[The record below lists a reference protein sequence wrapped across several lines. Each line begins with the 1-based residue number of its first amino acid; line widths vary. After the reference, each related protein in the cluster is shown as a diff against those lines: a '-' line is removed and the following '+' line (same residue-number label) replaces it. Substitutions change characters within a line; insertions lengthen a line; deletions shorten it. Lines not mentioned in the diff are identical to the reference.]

1 MQAIAITPRKPA
13 SARLI
18 DAPLP
23 ELAAIP
29 EGRGVRVKV
38 LRVGVDGTDKEL
50 QAGLY
55 GAPPPGCDYL
65 IEGHESLGQVE
76 SVGPRVRDFA
86 PGDLVVATVRRPGH
100 SLYDLIGA
108 QDFTTDDTYYE
119 RGINLLHGYLAE
131 AYVESADYLVK
142 IPPAIQNPAVMME
155 PFSIVQKGI
164 AQAYAAQRR
173 LHIWRPVRAAV
184 TGAGSIG
191 LLGTLALRLRGL
203 DVVTFG
209 LTTGPSLQA
218 RLLKDLGAVYVS
230 TREMSLDDAA
240 KKYGPFD
247 LILEATGY
255 SPMAFDA
262 MRVLAK
268 NGVLVWSSVTGGNR
282 TTTVASDQ
290 INLEFVLGNK
300 LLLGT
305 VNASRGDF
313 VRGVSDMALAE
324 ALYPGWLER
333 LLTHSVA
340 GLARYQD
347 LFNTLMNSK
356 DPDQIK
362 VFCQVA

>member
-1 MQAIAITPRKPA
+1 MQAVAITPRQPH
-13 SARLI
+13 SARLV

-23 ELAAIP
+23 EQDSVP
-29 EGRGVRVKV
+29 GGRGVRVKV

-50 QAGLY
+50 QLGLY
-55 GAPPPGCDYL
+55 GAPPAGSDYL

-76 SVGPRVRDFA
+76 QAGPEVKEFA

-100 SLYDLIGA
+100 SLYDQIGS
-108 QDFTTDDTYYE
+108 QDMTTDGIYYE

-142 IPPAIQNPAVMME
+142 IPPAIRNPAVMME

-164 AQAYAAQRR
+164 AQAFEAQRR
-173 LHIWRPVRAAV
+173 MRIWRPRRAAV

-191 LLGTLALRLRGL
+191 LLATLALRLRGL
-203 DVVTFG
+203 EVVTFG

-218 RLLKDLGAVYVS
+218 RLLADLGAVYLS
-230 TREMSLDDAA
+230 SREVTLADAA

-247 LILEATGY
+247 LMLEATGY

-262 MRVLAK
+262 MQALAK
-268 NGVLVWSSVTGGNR
+268 NGVLVWTSVTGGAR
-282 TTTVASDQ
+282 TTTVNSDQ

-300 LLLGT
+300 LLLGS
-305 VNASRGDF
+305 VNASRDDF
-313 VRGVSDMALAE
+313 VRGVSDMVLAE

-333 LLTHSVA
+333 MLTHPVA
-340 GLARYQD
+340 GLGRFQD
-347 LFNTLMNSK
+347 LFKTLMESNA
-356 DPDQIK
+356 PDQIK
-362 VFCQVA
+362 VFCEVA